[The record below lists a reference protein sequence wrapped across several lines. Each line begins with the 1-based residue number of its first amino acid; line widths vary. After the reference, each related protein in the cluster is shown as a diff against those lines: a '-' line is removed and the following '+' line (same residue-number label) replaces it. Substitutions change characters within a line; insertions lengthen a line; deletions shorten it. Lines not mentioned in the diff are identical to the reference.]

1 MQQRA
6 GLLFLAKTTSRI
18 LLILEDSKWTVPT
31 FARKSTLLE
40 DAEELLNSY
49 SKGRIVPIELY
60 LSEDRGFEYGTY
72 VCLVEQE
79 FLTTAAATIAWSS
92 LDHLPKQL
100 HNGLKA
106 TLNNTLIRTKIETVL
121 ELEMSNLLEKS
132 SRFQEDYTRYQSII
146 AEMPEGDFKQDVN
159 QLLKKLVVEIKKLDS
174 MHMEMVYTRQLP
186 SMGTDMKQE
195 ITTIRKNL
203 ETKIKDYQQSK

>member
-31 FARKSTLLE
+31 FARKSTLLD
-40 DAEELLNSY
+40 DAEGLLNSY

-79 FLTTAAATIAWSS
+79 FLTTANETIAWSS

-106 TLNNTLIRTKIETVL
+106 TLNNALIRTKIETVL
-121 ELEMSNLLEKS
+121 ELENV
-132 SRFQEDYTRYQSII
+132 Q
-146 AEMPEGDFKQDVN
+146 P
-159 QLLKKLVVEIKKLDS
+159 
-174 MHMEMVYTRQLP
+174 
-186 SMGTDMKQE
+186 
-195 ITTIRKNL
+195 IRK
-203 ETKIKDYQQSK
+203 IQ

>member
-40 DAEELLNSY
+40 DASGLLEKY

-79 FLTTAAATIAWSS
+79 FLTTAAATVAWSD
-92 LDHLPKQL
+92 LDYLPKQL

-121 ELEMSNLLEKS
+121 ELENV
-132 SRFQEDYTRYQSII
+132 Q
-146 AEMPEGDFKQDVN
+146 P
-159 QLLKKLVVEIKKLDS
+159 
-174 MHMEMVYTRQLP
+174 
-186 SMGTDMKQE
+186 
-195 ITTIRKNL
+195 IRK
-203 ETKIKDYQQSK
+203 IQ

>member
-79 FLTTAAATIAWSS
+79 FLTTANKTIAWSD

-121 ELEMSNLLEKS
+121 ELENV
-132 SRFQEDYTRYQSII
+132 Q
-146 AEMPEGDFKQDVN
+146 P
-159 QLLKKLVVEIKKLDS
+159 
-174 MHMEMVYTRQLP
+174 
-186 SMGTDMKQE
+186 
-195 ITTIRKNL
+195 IRK
-203 ETKIKDYQQSK
+203 IQ

>member
-6 GLLFLAKTTSRI
+6 GLLFLAKATSRI

-79 FLTTAAATIAWSS
+79 FLTTAAKTVAWSG
-92 LDHLPKQL
+92 LDYLPKQL

-121 ELEMSNLLEKS
+121 ELEN
-132 SRFQEDYTRYQSII
+132 
-146 AEMPEGDFKQDVN
+146 
-159 QLLKKLVVEIKKLDS
+159 VE
-174 MHMEMVYTRQLP
+174 P
-186 SMGTDMKQE
+186 
-195 ITTIRKNL
+195 IRK
-203 ETKIKDYQQSK
+203 IQ